1 MEAHLKQRT
10 GIMAYYKIPFYQIG
24 RTAAKGDSL
33 STWQEFLS
41 VSINPS
47 QSQIAS
53 AINLNGVI

>member
-10 GIMAYYKIPFYQIG
+10 GITTYYEIPFYQIG